1 MAGGRSFN
9 APHLDSH
16 AGGDA
21 AIGDIDDVDG
31 DGLHPGNASTATG
44 ILGPLWTTPSSLVPV
59 VILISLGFAAGR
71 LSWIAGTAVKE
82 FSNLVF
88 LLLTPA
94 LLFRTMSKVQLAN
107 LDYTPVAAYFTGVI
121 ALFAGT
127 LLV

>member
-1 MAGGRSFN
+1 M
-9 APHLDSH
+9 D
-16 AGGDA
+16 
-21 AIGDIDDVDG
+21 
-31 DGLHPGNASTATG
+31 HPV
-44 ILGPLWTTPSSLVPV
+44 ISSLVPV
-59 VILISLGFAAGR
+59 VILIALGFAAGR
-71 LSWIAGTAVKE
+71 LRWIAGTAVQE